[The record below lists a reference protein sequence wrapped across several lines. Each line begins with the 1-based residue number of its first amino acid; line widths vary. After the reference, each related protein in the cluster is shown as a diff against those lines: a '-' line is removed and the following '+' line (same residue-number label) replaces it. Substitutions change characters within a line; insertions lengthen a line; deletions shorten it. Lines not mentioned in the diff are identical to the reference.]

1 MKKFQGKYRIPS
13 ARALWWDYFEG
24 SYFITICT
32 RNRLHWFGS
41 IQDKK
46 MFLSPIGKIAEQCW
60 VDIPNH
66 CPYVQLGEYKIMP
79 NHIHGIIDILPVE
92 TLHATS
98 VHATSLP
105 TPEQMGRISPKRGSL
120 GRVLGSYKSAV
131 SNKAHEI
138 DATFDWQERFHD
150 HIIRDA
156 DEYHRIKEYI
166 MHNPENWEKDCF
178 NNQRD
183 NSTDT
188 NSVTNFSKI

>member
-1 MKKFQGKYRIPS
+1 MKKFLGKYRIPS

-41 IQDKK
+41 IQDNK
-46 MFLSPIGKIAEQCW
+46 MFLSPIGEIAEQCW

-79 NHIHGIIDILPVE
+79 NHIHGIIDILPVDTILVE

-98 VHATSLP
+98 LHATSL
-105 TPEQMGRISPKRGSL
+105 QMGRISPKRGSL

-138 DATFDWQERFHD
+138 DGTFKWQERFHD

-156 DEYHRIKEYI
+156 DEYHRIREYI
-166 MHNPENWEKDCF
+166 IHNPEHWEKDCF
-178 NNQRD
+178 NNQ
-183 NSTDT
+183 
-188 NSVTNFSKI
+188 

>member
-46 MFLSPIGKIAEQCW
+46 MFLSPIGEIAEQCW

-79 NHIHGIIDILPVE
+79 NHIHGIIDILPVQTIPVETLPLVE

-98 VHATSLP
+98 L
-105 TPEQMGRISPKRGSL
+105 QMGRISPKRGSL

-138 DATFDWQERFHD
+138 DGTFDWQERFHD

-156 DEYHRIKEYI
+156 DEYHRIREYI
-166 MHNPENWEKDCF
+166 IHNPENWEKDCF
-178 NNQRD
+178 NN
-183 NSTDT
+183 
-188 NSVTNFSKI
+188 